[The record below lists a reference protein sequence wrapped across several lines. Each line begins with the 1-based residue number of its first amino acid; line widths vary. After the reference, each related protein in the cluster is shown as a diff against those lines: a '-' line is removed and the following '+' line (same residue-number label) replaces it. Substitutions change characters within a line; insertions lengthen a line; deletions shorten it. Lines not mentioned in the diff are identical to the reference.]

1 MTFVYKDVYSS
12 LAKKILTDVRHNLAN
27 DVEGGRTNSS
37 WCERE
42 TGIRSNLVG
51 LPIANINKNLHAT
64 SGSCQKNY

>member
-1 MTFVYKDVYSS
+1 MTFVYKDIYFSTV
-12 LAKKILTDVRHNLAN
+12 KKILTDLRHNLAK

-42 TGIRSNLVG
+42 TGIRNNLVS